1 MLGFP
6 ELIII
11 LAIAFLVFGAGKL
24 PEVGSSLGRAIRDFR
39 RATSGQD
46 DEPDEEPNEQPSP
59 ESASPRNELSSG
71 QSTTPKAANEHV
83 EETTKG

>member
-39 RATSGQD
+39 RATSGQE
-46 DEPDEEPNEQPSP
+46 DEPDEKPDEEA
-59 ESASPRNELSSG
+59 ESENAPALNELPSG
-71 QSTTPKAANEHV
+71 QATTQKPSSQPV
-83 EETTKG
+83 EETTKS

>member
-1 MLGFP
+1 MGLGFS
-6 ELIII
+6 ELLII

-46 DEPDEEPNEQPSP
+46 DEAEDAAAKEATAPREELP
-59 ESASPRNELSSG
+59 SG
-71 QSTTPKAANEHV
+71 QTATTQAANEHV
-83 EETTKG
+83 EETTKS